1 MLRRQHVHPVMEEDF
16 GQCVATDWHART
28 MRWTRVA
35 LAAVLAATALWWA
48 SPPARACSCDRRPLP
63 NVVFEGIAVAHA
75 SAPHGWENWTF
86 EVLQRG
92 LGPVSDPMV
101 VRVNVSGGASCGL
114 NQSPTLHQRYRVET
128 PGRTTDRFPPIVN
141 LCAGALVP
149 LAAGEEAFPTV
160 NDGDGAAGWPA
171 MLAAL
176 GAFAALLAL
185 ARATRRATPKAS

>member
-1 MLRRQHVHPVMEEDF
+1 
-16 GQCVATDWHART
+16 

-35 LAAVLAATALWWA
+35 LAAGLAATALWWA

-63 NVVFEGIAVAHA
+63 NVVFEGIAV
-75 SAPHGWENWTF
+75 SGAPAPYGAEDWTF

-101 VRVNVSGGASCGL
+101 VRVSVSGSTSCGL
-114 NQSPTLHQRYRVET
+114 EYPPTLHQRYRLEV

-149 LAAGEEAFPTV
+149 LAAGEDAFPAV
-160 NDGDGAAGWPA
+160 NDGDGAPGWPA

-176 GAFAALLAL
+176 GAFAALLVL
-185 ARATRRATPKAS
+185 ARATRPSPTAS